1 MRILIIEDSARL
13 GALMREGLADKGFS
27 IDLVATLDAAESAS
41 ESAVYD
47 AIILDL
53 SLPDGDGTAWLRDRG
68 LDQAHPPVIILTA
81 REGLRDR
88 IAGLDA
94 GADDYLVKP
103 VEIDELAARLRALL
117 RRPGPRS
124 PPVIRAGHLH
134 FDVAS
139 RIAGSGER
147 EIELTRREANL
158 LELLIRRAG
167 TVVHRSMIENALY
180 GFDEPVTPNAVEAT
194 VSRLRQKLVDAG
206 QGEALVTVRGVGYL
220 LRDGAK

>member
-1 MRILIIEDSARL
+1 MRILIVEDNSRL
-13 GALMREGLADKGFS
+13 GTLMRQGLVENGFS
-27 IDLVATLDAAESAS
+27 IDLVATLDAADSARGSAS
-41 ESAVYD
+41 YD

-53 SLPDGDGTAWLRDRG
+53 SLPDGDGIAWLRARQSEQSP
-68 LDQAHPPVIILTA
+68 LPAMILTA
-81 REGLRDR
+81 RDGLRDR

-124 PPVIRAGHLH
+124 SPVIHAGSLY

-139 RIAGSGER
+139 RGAGTGDR
-147 EIELTRREANL
+147 DIELTRRQANL

-167 TVVHRSMIENALY
+167 TVVHRSTIENALY

-194 VSRLRQKLVDAG
+194 VSRLRQKLADAG
-206 QGEALVTVRGVGYL
+206 LTDALVTVRGVGYL
-220 LRDGAK
+220 LRDGAR